1 MASSKMAKDKIT
13 RGVLNRSLVLG
24 ERFLKDV
31 ETDTPVRAV
40 EEGVWIEVEES
51 VALQKCKQALRNQN
65 RERRGSSNED

>member
-1 MASSKMAKDKIT
+1 
-13 RGVLNRSLVLG
+13 VLG
-24 ERFLKDV
+24 ERFLKEV

-40 EEGVWIEVEES
+40 EEGVWVELEES